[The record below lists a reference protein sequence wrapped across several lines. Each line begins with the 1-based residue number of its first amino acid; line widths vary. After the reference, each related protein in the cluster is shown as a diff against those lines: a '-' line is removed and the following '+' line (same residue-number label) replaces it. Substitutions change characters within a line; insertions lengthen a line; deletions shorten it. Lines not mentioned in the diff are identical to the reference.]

1 MITLKRKVVEGI
13 GSEKL
18 KFRGKTPLNNYDHP
32 DDCKSMILGY
42 VRIEPPVKE

>member
-32 DDCKSMILGY
+32 DDWKSVILEI
-42 VRIEPPVKE
+42 VRLEPFMKD